1 MISTLP
7 RRARIFFAAAAGLAI
22 VLLLM
27 VAAFPLSW
35 FKDSIE
41 HHMSAKIGSPV
52 RIGMLAREEIFS
64 FRPVVHVTDV
74 TVAQPGWA
82 GAGTMASARLVR
94 IRLYPLSLLIG
105 RVDADLLSATGVKLD
120 LIRNAEGREN
130 WRKPDDSDGRSSR
143 GMSIAQVSD
152 ATLRYR
158 DAIQKRSLLLA
169 ITIDPAT
176 GLTARGSGTIDGAPV
191 TVALK
196 GAPMTQGRRW
206 PFEARIDGSALRL
219 RARGTMAGPL
229 RTNDMAFS
237 LRAQADDL
245 KRVDRI
251 IEAGLFGTRD
261 VDLRAEVLHRDDRW
275 TIKTL
280 WGTIGQSVLD
290 GHLTATKADGRTKLD
305 GAVHFSRLDFE
316 DLASDSG
323 NARAQALERA
333 QGLRLVP
340 NTRVNIAKIDKTDG
354 RIAVRVDQVL
364 GGRRPSSIANIT
376 GVLTLDNRILTI
388 DPLRIGLTKGVIV
401 GNATVDQRAGQKKPT
416 VRLSLDLQDSR
427 IAALAGGGSRD
438 IDGRV
443 DASVRLTGVG
453 DTIREAVGMSDG
465 HIGMAARSGP
475 LPEKVAAL
483 MGFDIGKGLLGDH
496 DGRSQLRCA
505 VLRLDMRHGQ
515 GIVDR
520 LIADTAISQTRGGG
534 NIAFP
539 DERLDIRLTGA
550 PKGKAA
556 LRYDGTISLAGTIRE
571 PRILIPKKAKSPG
584 TIIKAIGRAIAGDH
598 GPKAIDADCTALFR
612 RVMPMPGP

>member
-7 RRARIFFAAAAGLAI
+7 RRARILFAAAAGFAI

-35 FKDSIE
+35 FKDSVE
-41 HHMSAKIGSPV
+41 RHMSAKIGSPV
-52 RIGMLAREEIFS
+52 RIGTLAREGFFS
-64 FRPVVHVTDV
+64 FRPVVRVTDV
-74 TVAQPGWA
+74 TVAQPRWA
-82 GAGTMASARLVR
+82 GAGTMASAHLTRVRLH
-94 IRLYPLSLLIG
+94 PLSLLLG
-105 RVDADLLSATGVKLD
+105 RFEADLLSATGVKLD
-120 LIRNAEGREN
+120 LIRDANGREN
-130 WRKPDDSDGRSSR
+130 WRKPQDRQGSSSP
-143 GMSIAQVSD
+143 GMLIAQVSN

-158 DAIQKRSLLLA
+158 DAIQKRSLFVA
-169 ITIDPAT
+169 IAVDPAT

-196 GAPMTQGRRW
+196 GAPMTQARRW
-206 PFEARIDGSALRL
+206 PFEARIDGAALRL
-219 RARGTMAGPL
+219 RAHGTMAGPL
-229 RTNDMAFS
+229 RTDDMVFS
-237 LRAQADDL
+237 IHAQADDL

-261 VDLRAEVLHRDDRW
+261 VDLRAEVLHRDDSW

-280 WGTIGQSVLD
+280 SGTIGRSALD

-305 GAVHFSRLDFE
+305 GAVHFRRLDFE

-323 NARAQALERA
+323 NAKAQELERA
-333 QGLRLVP
+333 EGLRIVP

-364 GGRRPSSIANIT
+364 GGRRPSSITGIS

-388 DPLRIGLTKGVIV
+388 DPLRIGLTRGVIV
-401 GNATVDQRAGQKKPT
+401 GKATVDQRAGQKKPT
-416 VRLSLDLQDSR
+416 VHLSLDLQDSR

-443 DASVRLTGVG
+443 DARVRLTGVG
-453 DTIREAVGMSDG
+453 DTIREAVGTSDG

-475 LPEKVAAL
+475 LPEKIAAL
-483 MGFDIGKGLLGDH
+483 MGFDIGKGLLGDD
-496 DGRSQLRCA
+496 DGRSRLRCA
-505 VLRLDMRHGQ
+505 VLRLDMRHGR
-515 GIVDR
+515 GIVDP
-520 LIADTAISQTRGGG
+520 LIADTAISQTRGSG

-556 LRYDGTISLAGTIRE
+556 LRYEGTISLAGTIRE
-571 PRILIPKKAKSPG
+571 PKVMIPKKAKSPG